1 MKNYIIELDNEN
13 TAPSTTETSPTSTTP
28 SISITPGTVPVP
40 AVQQATDNPPA
51 QITSTAALPDGYL
64 SKGYYQGE
72 GKGRYIDPA
81 LVDQAEAIGTSLAKA
96 GVSPSTVNRMVRT
109 LKAAAKLPYAAQQ
122 GALKKLTP
130 IVLDLEH
137 KKKAPP
143 MLREMVE
150 RNQAAVNDGADYAA
164 CLDHMRDVSIYLTA
178 AQS

>member
-51 QITSTAALPDGYL
+51 QIIAPAALPDGYL
-64 SKGYYQGE
+64 SEGYYQGE
-72 GKGRYIDPA
+72 GKGRYVNPA
-81 LVDQAEAIGTSLAKA
+81 LIDQAEAIGKALAA
-96 GVSPSTVNRMVRT
+96 GGVKPATLNKMVRV
-109 LKAAAKLPYAAQQ
+109 LKTAARFPYAAQQ

-130 IVLDLEH
+130 QVLDLER
-137 KKKAPP
+137 KKKCPP
-143 MLREMVE
+143 LLREVIE
-150 RNQAAVNDGADYAA
+150 HNQAAVQNEADYAA
-164 CLDHMRDVSIYLTA
+164 CLDHFRDIGIYLTA